1 PAASGADDAAGIPE
15 TDQAYDSPL
24 ATDYDA
30 AGNHDAAGFQPGDID
45 PDTGLEIAEASGED
59 AWQLTNR

>member
-1 PAASGADDAAGIPE
+1 MPE

-24 ATDYDA
+24 ATDGATDD
-30 AGNHDAAGFQPGDID
+30 DAAGFQPGDID
-45 PDTGLEIAEASGED
+45 PGTGLEIVEASGED